1 MKCSGVD
8 VSGYRKGE
16 PCGAYAK
23 FEFKGKHYCA
33 AHRTIAQKEP
43 GRFKTAITCWER
55 AELRRIRKQR
65 ATAALKDT
73 QIDLVDACQP

>member
-16 PCGAYAK
+16 SCGAHAK

-33 AHRTIAQKEP
+33 VHRTIAQKEP
-43 GRFKTAITCWER
+43 GRFKAALVCWEK
-55 AELRRIRKQR
+55 AELRRIRKHR
-65 ATAALKDT
+65 LAEALKGT